1 MHLPL
6 LYMELTRLAQ
16 NIKEVKHLQKQ
27 SVRLIYPGKKTMT
40 KPTKAQT
47 IEALKG
53 SIAKWS
59 AVPVVDKGNDCAL
72 IKFSGNAKSTDESY
86 GHDEYVS
93 MSEGARFLRVFSKI
107 VYIAKH
113 SKNEQAKALFAQLPN
128 PVEFVVGQDGNPITF
143 TTNEEL
149 VEIKNVNG
157 EDVTFIWAED
167 DNNTRIAIRFTNPK
181 EYIAQLIT
189 ALQGFVGD
197 IFYLE
202 LKMDKE
208 RGFQRLVSINQPKL
222 A

>member
-1 MHLPL
+1 MKDLNSL
-6 LYMELTRLAQ
+6 FSGAGALA
-16 NIKEVKHLQKQ
+16 NTSDAVKTTMPNGLATIK
-27 SVRLIYPGKKTMT
+27 SVTAHTSK
-40 KPTKAQT
+40 
-47 IEALKG
+47 
-53 SIAKWS
+53 
-59 AVPVVDKGNDCAL
+59 KGNDCAL

-149 VEIKNVNG
+149 VEIKNANG